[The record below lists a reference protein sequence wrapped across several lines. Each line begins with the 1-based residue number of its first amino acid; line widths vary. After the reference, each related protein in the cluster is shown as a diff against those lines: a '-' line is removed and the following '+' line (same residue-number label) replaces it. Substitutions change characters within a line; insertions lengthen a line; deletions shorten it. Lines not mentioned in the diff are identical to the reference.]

1 MTAKAT
7 RRNRLAR
14 LLLFLGSA
22 SGDEPSVTSYEAYT
36 VTIPPAADPWLS
48 WEAGI
53 WRHSKVILLFQTG
66 KAYTKEVALPRRS
79 GSMCE
84 NPHQMQQASNEF
96 AD

>member
-36 VTIPPAADPWLS
+36 VTIPPAADPRLS

-53 WRHSKVILLFQTG
+53 WRHSKVILPFQTG
-66 KAYTKEVALPRRS
+66 KAYTKEVALP
-79 GSMCE
+79 
-84 NPHQMQQASNEF
+84 
-96 AD
+96 